1 MSTNNFTDQPPTRVV
16 VETEDL
22 VDVRWLLRVVE
33 EFALD
38 ANPYA
43 VNEFIVFAS
52 SPLSRD
58 GLVKIARE
66 FSARLAGAIG
76 GAP

>member
-1 MSTNNFTDQPPTRVV
+1 MSTDKLPTRVMLESEV
-16 VETEDL
+16 L
-22 VDVRWLLRVVE
+22 VDVRWLLRVLE

-43 VNEFIVFAS
+43 VNEFIVFTG

-58 GLVKIARE
+58 GLVTIARE
-66 FSARLAGAIG
+66 FSARLDRAIKA
-76 GAP
+76 AP